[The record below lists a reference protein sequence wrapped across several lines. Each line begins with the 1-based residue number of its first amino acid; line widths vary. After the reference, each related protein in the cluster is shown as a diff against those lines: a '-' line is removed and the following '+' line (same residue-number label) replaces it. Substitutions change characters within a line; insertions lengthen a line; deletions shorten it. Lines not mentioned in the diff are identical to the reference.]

1 MPRKITV
8 AGLGPGGLDLLPLGT
23 YRRLQDGARVLLR
36 TARHPAAGELME
48 QGLVWDTF
56 DYLYEEKE
64 DFDGVYQGIVDKLL
78 SLAAKEKEEIIY
90 GVPGHPLVLETSVSL
105 LLEQASKL
113 GLEVE
118 ILPAMSF
125 LDAVLLSLKL
135 DASPEILL
143 LDGLELDRSFFQIG
157 KGILIAQVYNRRIA
171 SEIKLTLMEYYP
183 DDYSITIV
191 RAAGVPGR
199 EKVVQ
204 VPLYLLDRLDWLD
217 HLTTIYLPPRRE
229 KMAASGY
236 PLDPLIEVMATLR
249 SIDGCPWDRDQTHET
264 LKRYLIE
271 ETYEVLE
278 AIELKDMHKLCE
290 ELGDLLLQ
298 IVFHGQ
304 IAAEKGFF
312 DLNDIIRLIVEKMI
326 RRHPHVFGDVEV
338 NSPEEVLCNWEEIKA
353 EEKRSNG
360 DTPSLMD
367 VPRGLPSLLRAEKVQ
382 ARASR
387 VGFDWPEVN
396 GAWEKVLE
404 ELEELRQAMRQ
415 DTNEAIKEEFG
426 DLLFALVNVS
436 RFLQIDP
443 EDSLS
448 ASIDKFIQRFR
459 HIEESALKTGRSLDS
474 MDLEE
479 MDRIWEKA
487 KRS

>member
-1 MPRKITV
+1 MAGKITV

-23 YRRLQDGARVLLR
+23 YRRLQAGLRVLLR
-36 TARHPAAGELME
+36 TKKHPAAEELMA
-48 QGLVWDTF
+48 QGLVWGSF

-64 DFDGVYQGIVDKLL
+64 DFREVYQGIVDKLL
-78 SLAAKEKEEIIY
+78 SLAAEGKEEIIY
-90 GVPGHPLVLETSVSL
+90 GVPGHPLILETSVSL
-105 LLEQASKL
+105 LLEQAPQK
-113 GLEVE
+113 GVEVE

-125 LDAVLLSLKL
+125 LDAILLSLKG
-135 DASPEILL
+135 DAPQEVLL
-143 LDGLELDRSFFQIG
+143 LDGLELDRSLLQMG
-157 KGILIAQVYNRRIA
+157 KGMFIAQVYNRRIA
-171 SEIKLTLMEYYP
+171 SEVKLTLMDFYP
-183 DDYSITIV
+183 DDYTITII

-199 EKVVQ
+199 EKVVRL
-204 VPLYLLDRLDWLD
+204 PLYQLDRLDWLD
-217 HLTTIYLPPRRE
+217 HLTTVYLPPRTE
-229 KMAASGY
+229 KSGVSSY
-236 PLDPLIEVMATLR
+236 PLDDLVQVMATLR
-249 SIDGCPWDRDQTHET
+249 SGEGCPWDREQTHES

-304 IAAEKGFF
+304 IAAENGYF
-312 DLNDIIRLIVEKMI
+312 DLNDVIRLIVEKMI
-326 RRHPHVFGDVEV
+326 RRHPHVFADVKV
-338 NSPEEVLCNWEEIKA
+338 DSAEEVLCNWEEIKA
-353 EEKRSNG
+353 EEKRSHG
-360 DTPSLMD
+360 DFSSLMD
-367 VPRGLPSLLRAEKVQ
+367 VPRGLPALLRAEKVQ

-396 GAWEKVLE
+396 GAWEKAME
-404 ELEELRQAMRQ
+404 ELEELRQVMAEGGR
-415 DTNEAIKEEFG
+415 EEVKEEYG

-448 ASIDKFIQRFR
+448 ASVDKFIQRFR
-459 HIEESALKTGRSLDS
+459 YLEKYAAKTGKPLQS
-474 MDLEE
+474 MSLEE

-487 KRS
+487 M